1 MPTTKTLTQVHE
13 VQLGSERIVPVDYT
27 SDLGSSTIVSAT
39 AVEQTTS
46 VLGITGT
53 EPNDATYVSRE
64 TNATV
69 AIGKAVWFVVIPTLV
84 GTYSVLVTATTNS
97 TNPGREV
104 LPYLITI
111 VVV

>member
-1 MPTTKTLTQVHE
+1 MPTTKTLPQVHE
-13 VQLGSERIVPVDYT
+13 VALGAERIIPVDYT
-27 SDLGSSTIVSAT
+27 RDLGGATISSAT

-46 VLGITGT
+46 TLGITGT
-53 EPNDATYVSRE
+53 EPNDATYVSKE
-64 TNATV
+64 TNNTV
-69 AIGKAVWFVVIPTLV
+69 AINNAVWFRVIPTLA

-111 VVV
+111 VVA